1 MYSRKNIGEKMLV
14 KTSEINLFYEKAGHG
29 TPLIMLHGNGEDH
42 TVFNKAVSVLKNN
55 YTVYAIDTRGHGK
68 SDSVSEL
75 HYEDMAEDIY
85 EFINIL
91 KLEKPVVYGFSDGG
105 IVALILAIKHPDLL
119 SKIIISGVN
128 AQPNGL
134 KRIHLLTYK
143 ISYFFSKS
151 SKIKLMLTEPNITD
165 EMLKSIKIPAVITA
179 GSNDMI
185 KLNHMKHIAEC
196 IPNCTF
202 RVFNGE
208 LHGSYVVNSTKI
220 AEFILN
226 NAN

>member
-14 KTSEINLFYEKAGHG
+14 KTSEINLFYEKTGHG

-185 KLNHMKHIAEC
+185 KLSHMKHIAEC